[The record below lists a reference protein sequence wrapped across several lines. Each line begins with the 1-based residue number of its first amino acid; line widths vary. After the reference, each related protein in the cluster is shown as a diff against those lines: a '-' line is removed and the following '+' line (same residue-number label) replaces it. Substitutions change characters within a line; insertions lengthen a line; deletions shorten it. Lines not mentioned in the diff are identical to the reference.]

1 MKYAAFAAFVATVY
15 GANWALATFGVISIG
30 FGLMAPAGV
39 LFAGLAFGLRDVLH
53 ELGGVRLVLGAI
65 ATGTILAYLIED
77 GFKIP
82 GGLVPIAVASAAA
95 FLIAELAD
103 LAVYA
108 PLREKHWPAAVIGSN
123 IVGSIVDSA
132 LFLVLAFGSISYLTG
147 QVVGKAAMI
156 VVALPLVWLAR
167 NWVRGAVLRDINGA

>member
-65 ATGTILAYLIED
+65 ATGTVLAYLIED

-82 GGLVPIAVASAAA
+82 GGLVPIAVASASA

-103 LAVYA
+103 LAVYT

-147 QVVGKAAMI
+147 QVVGKTAMI
-156 VVALPLVWLAR
+156 VVALPLVWAAR
-167 NWVRGAVLRDINGA
+167 NWVRGAVLRNVDGA